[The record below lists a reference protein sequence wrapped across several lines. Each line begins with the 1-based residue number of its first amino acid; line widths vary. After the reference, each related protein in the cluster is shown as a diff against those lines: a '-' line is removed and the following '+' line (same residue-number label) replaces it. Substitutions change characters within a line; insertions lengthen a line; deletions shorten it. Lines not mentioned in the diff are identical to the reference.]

1 MLSRKADRPAKID
14 EMEKRG
20 IGGGGPDDGQEF
32 DARFARID
40 RMAGDRFAVYWM
52 RHTGQWIPFEMGVT
66 LVEALR
72 SIETVELLQP
82 T

>member
-40 RMAGDRFAVYWM
+40 
-52 RHTGQWIPFEMGVT
+52 
-66 LVEALR
+66 
-72 SIETVELLQP
+72 ETVNVLQP
-82 T
+82 SN